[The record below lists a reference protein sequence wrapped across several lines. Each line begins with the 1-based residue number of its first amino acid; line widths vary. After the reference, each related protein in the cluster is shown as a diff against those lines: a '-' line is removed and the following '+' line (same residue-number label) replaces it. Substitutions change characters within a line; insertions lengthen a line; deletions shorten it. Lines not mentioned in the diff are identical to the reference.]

1 MMPASP
7 KPAFALGWMETA
19 TRWLLSAGSLHLQ
32 QAQLIAG
39 KGHRDLHHAVT
50 GGWGDWR
57 TPRASFIPAQDN
69 VLGLEFGHSGR
80 AHLSEKTLVWSG
92 GGPDHGLVGGW
103 CLCGG
108 KGHRVV
114 GQLLAEERDQ
124 VQTGG
129 PFGSATPL

>member
-39 KGHRDLHHAVT
+39 KGHRDLHHAGT

-69 VLGLEFGHSGR
+69 VLGSS
-80 AHLSEKTLVWSG
+80 AQSPIS
-92 GGPDHGLVGGW
+92 
-103 CLCGG
+103 
-108 KGHRVV
+108 
-114 GQLLAEERDQ
+114 AEGATYPSSSPPRGDSVS
-124 VQTGG
+124 VQ
-129 PFGSATPL
+129 AM